1 MRALMAVG
9 LMALLTATVGAE
21 TELKVGDTAPNF
33 SLSASDGKTY
43 SLAYFKGK
51 QAVVLAWFPKAFTQG
66 CTIECKSLAE
76 NGDMI
81 KKYNVS
87 YFMASVDAVEGEKGN
102 KAFAE
107 EYKADFPMLGDP
119 TMTTADAYGVLREFG
134 AMGKLAQRWTFYI
147 GQDGKILAID
157 KDVKPATSAEDM
169 AAKLGE
175 LNVAMA
181 KK

>member
-21 TELKVGDTAPNF
+21 TELKVGDMAPNF

-43 SLAYFKGK
+43 TLADFKGNK
-51 QAVVLAWFPKAFTQG
+51 AVVLAWFPKAFTQG

-76 NGDMI
+76 NG
-81 KKYNVS
+81 
-87 YFMASVDAVEGEKGN
+87 
-102 KAFAE
+102 
-107 EYKADFPMLGDP
+107 
-119 TMTTADAYGVLREFG
+119 
-134 AMGKLAQRWTFYI
+134 
-147 GQDGKILAID
+147 
-157 KDVKPATSAEDM
+157 
-169 AAKLGE
+169 E